1 MVKSY
6 LLARYAVCLSLVATL
21 SAPALAHVSYL
32 LPSSFHL
39 EDDGEITV
47 QAGFSETFSRPEV
60 ALRSNAFAIITPSGT
75 TKVFDDIETIGKL
88 TVLGAMLEEQ
98 GTYRLTSGERIGR
111 KGVQVKIGE
120 DWVPLEP
127 GSPVA
132 EGAETRESQ
141 TATVTDVYVTRG
153 EPSDGVLQTTIGRLA
168 VRPVTHPNKI
178 KVDTGFRLRVLFDGE
193 PVANQQIQIQRE
205 GGQYESP
212 AYSALVTSD
221 ADGYATFAMERSGAY
236 LMMTRM
242 SADAPAGSET
252 RIRSYTTSLVI
263 EVRD

>member
-1 MVKSY
+1 MAMPRK
-6 LLARYAVCLSLVATL
+6 LIHCAVCLCALVGF
-21 SAPALAHVSYL
+21 SVPALAHVSYL

-39 EDDGEITV
+39 EDDGEVTV

-60 ALRSNAFAIITPSGT
+60 ALRSNAFAILTPSGKT
-75 TKVFDDIETIGKL
+75 QIFDAIETVGTL
-88 TVLGAMLEEQ
+88 TVLGATLEEQ
-98 GTYRLTSGERIGR
+98 GTYRLSSGERIGR

-120 DWVPLEP
+120 DWIPLEP

-132 EGAETRESQ
+132 EGVETRESQ
-141 TATVTDVYVTRG
+141 TATVADVYVTRG
-153 EPSDGVLQTTIGRLA
+153 EPTDEVLGASIGRLA
-168 VRPVTHPNKI
+168 LQPITHPNKLTT
-178 KVDTGFRLRVLFDGE
+178 DGGFRFRVLFDGE

-221 ADGYATFAMERSGAY
+221 ADGFASFDMDRAGAY

-242 SADAPAGSET
+242 SAEAPAGSET
-252 RIRSYTTSLVI
+252 DIRSYTTSLVI